1 MKRGQTSR
9 RNGIQD
15 FLCPF
20 ENFWI
25 TQVENVGT
33 HKGTKA
39 IDVASGTAGK
49 REAYYAPCDVVCKWV
64 YPSSGQAMWQSAEKV
79 RCANGYVG
87 IVTFMTVHDDSF
99 NAYVGMKLKQGEQ
112 LGNMGTKGN
121 ATGVHCHIE
130 VSQSADTSWKKNSYG
145 IYNFNTEA
153 YVDDTFIMDG
163 TNILKGLNGKWK
175 FLKDV
180 PDGSS
185 TTGKTLYLPAT
196 ADKWRVYPLDKA
208 PTVGNEV
215 GFLLPSKFGGL
226 QYDILA
232 MPQSNVATIQTRD
245 YGKVNIYVDPSTG
258 AVIK

>member
-1 MKRGQTSR
+1 MKKGQTSR

-49 REAYYAPCDVVCKWV
+49 REAYYAPCDVVCKWI
-64 YPSSGQAMWQSAEKV
+64 YPSSGQAMWQSTEKV

-130 VSQSADTSWKKNSYG
+130 ISQSADTSWKKNGYG

-153 YVDDTFIMDG
+153 YADDTFFMDG
-163 TNILKGLNGKWK
+163 TNILKGLYGKWK
-175 FLKDV
+175 YLKDV
-180 PDGSS
+180 PVGSS
-185 TTGKTLYLPAT
+185 IGKTLYLPAT
-196 ADKWRVYPLDKA
+196 ADKWRVYPLNKGA
-208 PTVGNEV
+208 RVGNEI
-215 GFLLPSKFGGL
+215 GFIFPKKFGGL
-226 QYDILA
+226 TYSIIS
-232 MPQSNVATIQTRD
+232 MPRPDVAIIETRD
-245 YGKVNIYVDPSTG
+245 YGKVQIYVDPSTK